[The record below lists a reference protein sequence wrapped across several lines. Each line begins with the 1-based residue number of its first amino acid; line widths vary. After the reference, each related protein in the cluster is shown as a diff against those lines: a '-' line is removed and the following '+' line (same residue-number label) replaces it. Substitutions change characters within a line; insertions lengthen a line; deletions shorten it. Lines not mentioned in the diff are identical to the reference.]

1 MWNPICKLLIIFFYC
16 SIMEYGKSDMN
27 YESETS
33 RVIPDLNKET
43 SVAYLQ
49 KELEILRTSNKKV

>member
-1 MWNPICKLLIIFFYC
+1 
-16 SIMEYGKSDMN
+16 MEYGKSDMN

>member
-1 MWNPICKLLIIFFYC
+1 
-16 SIMEYGKSDMN
+16 MECGKSDMN

-33 RVIPDLNKET
+33 RVIPVLNKET
-43 SVAYLQ
+43 SVACLQ